1 MKTLLYYKAF
11 IVRKCMMTI
20 FAKILKHVCL
30 LMLLMTSNLSLSQNY
45 NTTHKKAIKFF
56 ERARDEF
63 MTDKD
68 KALIDINKALS
79 YDETFIDAHLLKAE
93 LCIELDKDSSAISAF
108 EKVFEIDSMAFPKS
122 AISLAKLYN
131 EHYQFDKSIN
141 LLKWY
146 LLLENQKDVLVKMA
160 DNELLKAEFRKSMFL
175 NPVDYDPINIGNNI
189 NTSNDE
195 YVNQFYVMD
204 DRIVYT
210 SHYEFDNQVNEN
222 IYVSAMMDS
231 VWLLPQKLLEDI
243 DSYGDVGAANISADG
258 SEIYFSGCS
267 WYDGLGSC
275 DIYRLRFENG
285 QWSKPENISSIN
297 TSEWESQPCLSYD
310 GKELFF
316 VRSNRRLGTSDIFV
330 AKRDGAGEWSKA
342 YRLDSIINTEGNEMA
357 PFIHHDG
364 ISLYFSS
371 DGHLGMGG
379 YDLFVS
385 RRDADGNWSEPVNLG
400 YPLNTSGD
408 EINIVISNDAEKAY
422 ISAVRDEGYGGY
434 DIYEFEIDDRF
445 KPQSIEIEIP
455 TDDVLYAESLFRNE
469 SVVLKNIY
477 FDFDSAE
484 LADTSEKGIAAILD
498 LLNAYPDMKIE
509 LVGHTD
515 DMGDDD
521 YNMQLSKRRSDAVK
535 AALVD
540 KGIADDRIKTIGLGA
555 TKPIV
560 KNDSDENRSL
570 NRRVEMSIVNQED

>member
-1 MKTLLYYKAF
+1 MR
-11 IVRKCMMTI
+11 II
-20 FAKILKHVCL
+20 IAKISKIVCL
-30 LMLLMTSNLSLSQNY
+30 SLLLMTSNLALSQNY
-45 NTTHKKAIKFF
+45 NSTNKKAIKFF
-56 ERARDEF
+56 EKAREEF
-63 MTDKD
+63 MLYKD
-68 KALIDINKALS
+68 KALTYIDKALS
-79 YDETFIDAHLLKAE
+79 YDNAFVDAHLLKAE
-93 LCIELDKDSSAISAF
+93 LCMELDEDSLAMSAF

-122 AISLAKLYN
+122 AISLAKLYT
-131 EHYQFDKSIN
+131 EYYRYDKSID

-146 LLLENQKDVLVKMA
+146 LSLDNQKDVLIEIA
-160 DNELLKAEFRKSMFL
+160 DNELLKAKFRKSLFL
-175 NPVDYDPINIGNNI
+175 APVDYEPINIGNNI

-267 WYDGLGSC
+267 WYDGIGSC
-275 DIYRLRFENG
+275 DIYRLKFEG
-285 QWSKPENISSIN
+285 GRWSKPENISSIN

-316 VRSNRRLGTSDIFV
+316 VRSNRRQGTSDIFV
-330 AKRDGAGEWSKA
+330 ARRDEEGRWSQA
-342 YRLDSIINTEGNEMA
+342 YRLDTVINTDGNEMA

-364 ISLYFSS
+364 TTLYFSS

-385 RRDADGNWSEPVNLG
+385 RRDADGRWSEPVNLG

-408 EINIVISNDAEKAY
+408 EINIVVSNDAEKAY
-422 ISAVRDEGYGGY
+422 LSAVRDEGFGGY
-434 DIYEFEIDDRF
+434 DIYEFEIDAKFR
-445 KPQSIEIEIP
+445 PQVVEIEQP
-455 TDDVLYAESLFRNE
+455 SDADMYDRALFRHE

-484 LADTSEKGIAAILD
+484 LTDMSEKGIAAVMNMLE
-498 LLNAYPDMKIE
+498 AHPDMRIE
-509 LVGHTD
+509 LIGHTD
-515 DMGDDD
+515 DMGDED
-521 YNMQLSKRRSDAVK
+521 YNLQLSKRRADSVK
-535 AALVD
+535 KALTD
-540 KGIADDRIKTIGLGA
+540 RGIADDRIKTIGLGA
-555 TKPIV
+555 SKPIV
-560 KNDSDENRSL
+560 ANDSDENRSL
-570 NRRVEMSIVNQED
+570 NRRVEMRMSE

>member
-1 MKTLLYYKAF
+1 MR
-11 IVRKCMMTI
+11 II
-20 FAKILKHVCL
+20 IAKISKIVCL
-30 LMLLMTSNLSLSQNY
+30 SLLLMTSNIALSQNY
-45 NTTHKKAIKFF
+45 NTTNKKAIKFF
-56 ERARDEF
+56 EKAREEF
-63 MTDKD
+63 MLDKD
-68 KALIDINKALS
+68 KALTYIDKALS
-79 YDETFIDAHLLKAE
+79 YDKAFVDAHLLKAE
-93 LCIELDKDSSAISAF
+93 LCMELDEDSLAMSAF

-122 AISLAKLYN
+122 AISLAKLYT
-131 EHYQFDKSIN
+131 EYYQYDKSID

-146 LLLENQKDVLVKMA
+146 LSLDNQKDVLIEIA
-160 DNELLKAEFRKSMFL
+160 DNELLKAKFRKSLFL
-175 NPVDYDPINIGNNI
+175 APVDYEPINIGNNI

-267 WYDGLGSC
+267 WYDGIGSC
-275 DIYRLRFENG
+275 DIYRLKFEG
-285 QWSKPENISSIN
+285 GRWSKPENISSIN

-316 VRSNRRLGTSDIFV
+316 VRSNRRQGTSDIFV
-330 AKRDGAGEWSKA
+330 ARRDEEGRWSQA
-342 YRLDSIINTEGNEMA
+342 YRLDTVINTDGNEMA

-364 ISLYFSS
+364 TTLYFSS

-385 RRDADGNWSEPVNLG
+385 RRDADGRWSEPVNLG

-408 EINIVISNDAEKAY
+408 EINIVVSNDAEKAY
-422 ISAVRDEGYGGY
+422 LSAVRDEGFGGY
-434 DIYEFEIDDRF
+434 DIYEFEIDAKFR
-445 KPQSIEIEIP
+445 PQVVEIEQP
-455 TDDVLYAESLFRNE
+455 SDADMYDRALFRHE

-484 LADTSEKGIAAILD
+484 LTDMSEKGIAAVMNMLE
-498 LLNAYPDMKIE
+498 AHPDMRIE
-509 LVGHTD
+509 LIGHTD
-515 DMGDDD
+515 DMGDED
-521 YNMQLSKRRSDAVK
+521 YNLQLSKRRADSVK
-535 AALVD
+535 KALTD
-540 KGIADDRIKTIGLGA
+540 RGIADDRIKTIGLGA
-555 TKPIV
+555 SKPIV
-560 KNDSDENRSL
+560 ANDSDENRSL
-570 NRRVEMSIVNQED
+570 NRRVEMRMSE